1 MIDKDLIKRVA
12 ANHLRKAL
20 GEEDP
25 QLPYMGGGED
35 ALSDGL
41 QSIAQRLKITAN
53 KQGVMQMRDAFVLA
67 NELIVLL
74 NLASQRDGQPAVQN
88 IAKRMM
94 REHKAL
100 AMTLV

>member
-1 MIDKDLIKRVA
+1 MGND
-12 ANHLRKAL
+12 AL
-20 GEEDP
+20 G
-25 QLPYMGGGED
+25 
-35 ALSDGL
+35 DGL
-41 QSIAQRLKITAN
+41 KSLGQRLKIAGA
-53 KQGVMQMRDAFVLA
+53 KQGVMQMREAFTLA